1 MGENY
6 IWIHSN
12 IFPGK
17 GFWFYENL
25 TGNIRDL
32 TRFGKPDILGN
43 KLVQRKK
50 NRQITRFYRIH
61 QLHLITG
68 TVALVEHHRTNQ
80 DLPLQVWVPYLQS
93 SPKIR
98 ELPPHCGSVWEA
110 SSTVAKELLTFWA
123 GFTRLLL
130 LSQWLKSILKK
141 HIDFY
146 FLEFSLNEIRIHSY
160 FAIISYMHEK
170 INFEEAKWFSFPW
183 IFLINRSISINQ
195 FWTNWK
201 PDSENLSNLEEKLTK
216 ELFMYLS

>member
-1 MGENY
+1 MD
-6 IWIHSN
+6 SSR
-12 IFPGK
+12 K
-17 GFWFYENL
+17 G
-25 TGNIRDL
+25 
-32 TRFGKPDILGN
+32 
-43 KLVQRKK
+43 
-50 NRQITRFYRIH
+50 
-61 QLHLITG
+61 LI
-68 TVALVEHHRTNQ
+68 
-80 DLPLQVWVPYLQS
+80 LPLKQTNKAETKKLIFFYYSILIMIEVDGDKRQQQPLKSCQVIPF
-93 SPKIR
+93 
-98 ELPPHCGSVWEA
+98 A
-110 SSTVAKELLTFWA
+110 SSTVVKELLAFWA

-170 INFEEAKWFSFPW
+170 INFEEAKWFSFPC